1 MYGTGNVLH
10 STAWSFRRMA
20 QLSPMHGVL
29 RKLRRRGIPLGR
41 MDALEAFGGD
51 GSRHTLDYCK
61 SVRSLEVWEVDPLNA
76 VSLKSNLP
84 GASVSIVDSFREV
97 KSTELTFDLVV
108 VDCPAS
114 QFGPDYRYCEH
125 FDFFNADL
133 FRVLR
138 ESAVLIL
145 NVLPEQEGSIESR
158 MKRLPPKHLSRRG
171 NFYGTNRPA
180 TLSVDEMVRAY
191 RSILNANGL
200 ELEWHFSQLRTI
212 RSQVHYLVLK
222 VRRNS

>member
-10 STAWSFRRMA
+10 STAWSFRRMV

-29 RKLRRRGIPLGR
+29 RTLRRRGLPLGQ

-51 GSRHTLDYCK
+51 GSRHTLDYFK
-61 SVRSLEVWEVDPLNA
+61 SIRSLKVWEVDPLHA
-76 VSLKSNLP
+76 VSLKRNLP

-114 QFGPDYRYCEH
+114 QFGPDHRYCEH

-145 NVLPEQEGSIESR
+145 NVLPEQEG
-158 MKRLPPKHLSRRG
+158 LPPKHLSRRG
-171 NFYGTNRPA
+171 NFYGTNHPA

-200 ELEWHFSQLRTI
+200 ELEWHFRQLRTI